1 MNYFQKLYIERCG
14 SFLTNLHKK
23 LEPLLESPVICYERF
38 KVTLAPFS
46 IPDFDH

>member
-14 SFLTNLHKK
+14 SFLNNLHKK
-23 LEPLLESPVICYERF
+23 LEPLLESPVICYERY